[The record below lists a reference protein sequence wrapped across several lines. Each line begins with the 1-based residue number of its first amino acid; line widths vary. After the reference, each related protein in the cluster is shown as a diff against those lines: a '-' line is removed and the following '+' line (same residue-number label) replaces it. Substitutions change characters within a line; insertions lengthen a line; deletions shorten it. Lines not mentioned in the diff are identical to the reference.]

1 MKNKLTLPIKMHR
14 TPTLEPNVPRSL
26 MGTYTPADRD
36 QSQGWE
42 KHSCLEQQS
51 AGLRNSLPSDN
62 IWLAKMGRH
71 CNSNSSP
78 PGSKGENSLT
88 LFCIYSSVC
97 VFCACRGQRTTSTRL
112 IWQPPLSSRHHWS
125 QDFLTSFFRILKPK
139 PQTILSLNTEATSD
153 IKHTKDL
160 IPIPMYFLRT
170 MLLYPIMRQNFSGT
184 HI

>member
-1 MKNKLTLPIKMHR
+1 MCLGVWWEPIH
-14 TPTLEPNVPRSL
+14 LL
-26 MGTYTPADRD
+26 IGTRARAGKSTAAWSSS
-36 QSQGWE
+36 QQGWE
-42 KHSCLEQQS
+42 T
-51 AGLRNSLPSDN
+51 
-62 IWLAKMGRH
+62 H
-71 CNSNSSP
+71 CPVTTFDWQRWDVTVTAIAAP